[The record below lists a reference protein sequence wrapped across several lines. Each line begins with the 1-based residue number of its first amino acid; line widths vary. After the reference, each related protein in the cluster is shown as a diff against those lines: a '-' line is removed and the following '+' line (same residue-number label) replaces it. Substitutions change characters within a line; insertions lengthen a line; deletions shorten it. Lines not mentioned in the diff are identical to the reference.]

1 MTVMIYFI
9 QSQTALLGKED
20 KMNYTEQGK
29 RINAACYC
37 RLSDDDDHDGTS
49 VSIETQMKIL
59 SDYCR
64 EKHFSVYDHYC
75 DDGFTGTNFNRP
87 SFKRMMRDAENGL
100 INAIIVKDLSRFG
113 RNHVQ
118 VGNYMS
124 EILPSMGIRFIAIGD
139 NVDSADGNLDY
150 DLMVPIKNVFN
161 EFYPADCSR
170 KTKQAFIAKA
180 QSGEFIGSQAPYGYK
195 KSQNDKHILEIDE
208 VTAPTVTWI
217 FEMAAY
223 HGYGYNKIARVLTD
237 HKIITPAAYQAQQK
251 GREYKKDPY
260 EWNLATVYKMFE
272 NETYLGHLVSGKRR
286 KASFKSK
293 RIIRTSEDQWIVVKD
308 VFPALISD
316 QLWRDAHKRLKTR
329 KVESKSGFVNIFAGL
344 LKCDRC
350 GYALGI
356 ANAKDRN
363 NYFVCNTYKKKGS
376 QRCSSHY
383 ILYDDLYEIVLRDIQ
398 QVLYEVKN
406 NEEEFFNMVMAKLNA
421 DDITSEQQ
429 SEREIETL
437 EKRIS
442 ELESKFD
449 RLYDDRLDGILS
461 DKKFKE
467 LSSKCEAEQ
476 EVVSARLAEL
486 KAQMADR
493 TDSRQGIAE
502 FMRTVEQYDEVT
514 ELDEELLNRL
524 VDSIVVGDRIRTAFG
539 CEQEITVN
547 YKFIGTV

>member
-1 MTVMIYFI
+1 M
-9 QSQTALLGKED
+9 
-20 KMNYTEQGK
+20 KMNYTEQSN
-29 RINAACYC
+29 RIIAGCYC
-37 RLSDDDDHDGTS
+37 RLSDDDDRDGTS
-49 VSIETQMKIL
+49 VSIETQMRIL

-64 EKHFSVYDHYC
+64 EHHFTVYDQYC

-118 VGNYMS
+118 VGNFMS
-124 EILPSMGIRFIAIGD
+124 EILPNMGVRFIAIGD

-170 KTKQAFIAKA
+170 KTRQAFIAKA

-195 KSQNDKHILEIDE
+195 KSKNDKHVLEIDE

-237 HKIITPAAYQAQQK
+237 RKIITPAAYQAQQA
-251 GREYKKDPY
+251 GREYDKDPY
-260 EWNLATVYKMFE
+260 EWNLATIYKMFE

-293 RIIRTSEDQWIVVKD
+293 RVIKTAEDQWIVVRD
-308 VFPALISD
+308 MFPALISD
-316 QLWRDAHKRLKTR
+316 QLWNDAHHRLETR
-329 KVESKSGFVNIFAGL
+329 KQESRSGFVNIFAGL

-356 ANAKDRN
+356 ANARNRN
-363 NYFVCNTYKKKGS
+363 NYFMCNTYKKKGPE
-376 QRCSSHY
+376 RCSSHY
-383 ILYDDLYEIVLRDIQ
+383 IMYDELYEVVLRDIQ
-398 QVLYEVKN
+398 QMLYEVKN
-406 NEEEFFNMVMAKLNA
+406 NKEEFLRMVMAKINA
-421 DDITSEQQ
+421 DDASEGQQ
-429 SEREIETL
+429 IEREIEAL
-437 EKRIS
+437 EKRIA
-442 ELESKFD
+442 ELEAKFD

-467 LSSKCEAEQ
+467 LSAKCEAEQ
-476 EVVSARLAEL
+476 ESASTRLAEL
-486 KAQMADR
+486 KSQAADR
-493 TDSRQGIAE
+493 TDSVQGITQ
-502 FMRTVEQYDEVT
+502 FMKTAEQYDEVT
-514 ELDEELLNRL
+514 ELDKELLNRL
-524 VDSIVVGDRIRTAFG
+524 VDSIVVGDRIKTTGG
-539 CEQEITVN
+539 CEQVVTVN
-547 YKFIGTV
+547 YKFIGEI